1 MSNKE
6 AILLDVI
13 SQMLNPDEPTDFK
26 CYASESYG
34 VSATISGSREVL
46 KKLTSIYYK
55 DKMMV
60 LGFER
65 RLINEKKVIYKEDKK
80 ELIIKAVPEE
90 LAKQILNQ

>member
-1 MSNKE
+1 MTDIKKAFGIITDKLNETLKGQNFTQQKVESSNQNE
-6 AILLDVI
+6 IVNLF
-13 SQMLNPDEPTDFK
+13 T
-26 CYASESYG
+26 SETVAYS
-34 VSATISGSREVL
+34 V
-46 KKLTSIYYK
+46 IYYK